1 MSKEFENLF
10 SNEKIIDE
18 FLNKLVEGNFLDIED
33 HEQEEIEVGVAVKLL
48 IEKINKLR
56 SWGEKMGVKNI
67 FSFESYEVRATPL
80 FNTMINLNNKIRIA
94 TPKVESFIIT
104 KKDPK
109 TGQNK
114 EVLDYDSYISSPNR
128 TNYVEKEI
136 IELLHGQQVFL
147 EEVQKFLD
155 CVNNL
160 DKIERIIIY
169 YHFLKLKYLP
179 ILTIQNRY
187 ANEFSK
193 TSLYRIK
200 DKAVLELINNLTVA

>member
-10 SNEKIIDE
+10 SNEELIDK
-18 FLNKLVEGNFLDIED
+18 FLNKLVEGNFLDTED
-33 HEQEEIEVGVAVKLL
+33 QEQEEIEVGVAVKLL

-67 FSFESYEVRATPL
+67 FSFENYEVQATPL
-80 FNTMINLNNKIRIA
+80 FNTMINFNNKIRMA
-94 TPKVESFIIT
+94 TPKVEKFITI
-104 KKDPK
+104 KINPR
-109 TGQNK
+109 TGQQEK
-114 EVLDYDSYISSPNR
+114 IIDYDLFISSPNH
-128 TNYVEKEI
+128 TNHIEKEV
-136 IELLHGQQVFL
+136 IELLYGQQLFL
-147 EEVQKFLD
+147 DEVEKFLD
-155 CVNNL
+155 CVNRL

-200 DKAVLELINNLTVA
+200 DKAVLELINNLMVA